1 MSQGVV
7 QQFNT
12 RFGKVEKLFI
22 YYLVTKKV
30 FVIYLVVLKINN
42 LILGVLPQTINV
54 GVNKFPLMSV
64 ASRLYPQGHYSF
76 NRNIVIFALGRHAQ
90 FCISTCRHAQNYS
103 APADMLRVIQHLQT
117 CSVMYQ
123 HLQTCLE
130 IWSTCRHAKLFIS
143 TCRHAQ
149 NHRAPLLQTCLRLF
163 GQERH

>member
-12 RFGKVEKLFI
+12 WFGKVEKLFI

-54 GVNKFPLMSV
+54 GVNKFPLLSV

-76 NRNIVIFALGRHAQ
+76 NRNIVIFAFADMLAVTLHLEDMLS
-90 FCISTCRHAQNYS
+90 FVL
-103 APADMLRVIQHLQT
+103 APADMLRIIHQLQT
-117 CSVMYQ
+117 C
-123 HLQTCLE
+123 
-130 IWSTCRHAKLFIS
+130 
-143 TCRHAQ
+143 
-149 NHRAPLLQTCLRLF
+149 
-163 GQERH
+163 